1 MLIFF
6 RIIQETFAIV
16 AAELRTNRLRTF
28 LSLLGVTI
36 GILCII
42 SVLSAVDSLRQNIN
56 KGVEK
61 LGTDMMYVQRWPW
74 SFGGEE
80 YAWWEYL
87 KRPVMTYDE
96 YRLLHEKLDLAE
108 GVAIENWFNSREV
121 KFRDR
126 SVRNVTVSSVSEDYD
141 KVYAMNYEEGRYFST
156 VESASGAAVALIGY
170 EVAQKLFPS
179 GVTAVGKHIWVLGQK
194 VKVVGVIEKEGESLM
209 DISQDNNILI
219 PYNYARRT
227 IDMNGPGIDPAV
239 EIKPLPGVTATEI
252 KDQII
257 PILRN
262 SRKLDPRE
270 PNDFA
275 INEVTMASEAF
286 DQLFGVVN
294 MVGFFIG
301 FFSCLVGGFGIA
313 NIMFVSVKERTNIIG
328 IKKSLG
334 AKNYVILLEFL
345 TEAVLLALIG
355 CEVGLLLVFVLTQI
369 ANRYINFEFVL
380 SADNI
385 LFGILLS
392 SILGIIAG
400 IVPAISASRMDP
412 VEAIRSK

>member
-1 MLIFF
+1 MLIIF

-16 AAELRTNRLRTF
+16 TAELRNNKLRTF

-42 SVLSAVDSLRQNIN
+42 SVLSAVDSLRQNID
-56 KGVEK
+56 KGVAK
-61 LGTDMMYVQRWPW
+61 LGTDMMYIQRWPW

-87 KRPVMTYDE
+87 KRPVMTYEE
-96 YRLLHEKLDLAE
+96 YKLLHEKLELAD

-121 KFRDR
+121 KYRDKL
-126 SVRNVTVSSVSEDYD
+126 VRNVTVSAVSEDYD
-141 KVYAMNYEEGRYFST
+141 KVYTMNYASGRYFSPL
-156 VESASGAAVALIGY
+156 ESASGSAVALIGY
-170 EVAQKLFPS
+170 EVGQKLFPNEE
-179 GVTAVGKHIWVLGQK
+179 AVGKFIWVLGRK
-194 VKVVGVIEKEGESLM
+194 MKVVGLIEKEGESLM
-209 DISQDNNILI
+209 DVSQDNNILI

-227 IDMNGPGIDPAV
+227 MDMKGPGIDPAIEV
-239 EIKPLPGVTATEI
+239 NPRDGVDATAV
-252 KDQII
+252 KDEII

-262 SRKLDPRE
+262 HRRMDPRE

-275 INEVTMASEAF
+275 INEVTMASDAF

-294 MVGFFIG
+294 TVGFIIG

-334 AKNYVILLEFL
+334 AKNYLILFEFLLEAIF
-345 TEAVLLALIG
+345 LALIG
-355 CEVGLLLVFVLTQI
+355 CAIGLLLVFALTQV
-369 ANRYINFEFVL
+369 ANRVIEFQFVL
-380 SADNI
+380 SLNNI

-392 SILGIIAG
+392 SILGVIAG
-400 IVPAISASRMDP
+400 IIPAISASRMDP

>member
-1 MLIFF
+1 VLIIF

-16 AAELRTNRLRTF
+16 TAELRNNKLRTF

-42 SVLSAVDSLRQNIN
+42 SVLSAVDSLRQNID
-56 KGVEK
+56 KGVAK
-61 LGTDMMYVQRWPW
+61 LGTDMMYIQRWPW

-87 KRPVMTYDE
+87 KRPVMTYEE
-96 YRLLHEKLDLAE
+96 YKLLHEKLELAD

-121 KFRDR
+121 KYRDKV
-126 SVRNVTVSSVSEDYD
+126 VRNVTVSAVSEDYD
-141 KVYAMNYEEGRYFST
+141 KVYTMNYASGRYFSPL
-156 VESASGAAVALIGY
+156 ESASGSAVALIGY
-170 EVAQKLFPS
+170 EVGEKLFPNEEA
-179 GVTAVGKHIWVLGQK
+179 TGKFIWVLGRK
-194 VKVVGVIEKEGESLM
+194 MKVVGLIEKEGESLM
-209 DISQDNNILI
+209 DVSQDNNILI

-227 IDMNGPGIDPAV
+227 MDMKGPGIDPAIEV
-239 EIKPLPGVTATEI
+239 NPRDGVDANAV
-252 KDQII
+252 KDEII

-262 SRKLDPRE
+262 HRRMDPRE

-275 INEVTMASEAF
+275 INEVTMASDAF

-294 MVGFFIG
+294 TVGFIIG

-334 AKNYVILLEFL
+334 AKNYLILFEFLLEAIF
-345 TEAVLLALIG
+345 LALIG
-355 CEVGLLLVFVLTQI
+355 CAIGLLLVFALTQV
-369 ANRYINFEFVL
+369 ANRVIEFQFVL
-380 SADNI
+380 SLNNI

-392 SILGIIAG
+392 SILGVIAG
-400 IVPAISASRMDP
+400 IIPAISASRMDP

>member
-1 MLIFF
+1 MLIIF

-16 AAELRTNRLRTF
+16 TAELRNNKLRTF

-42 SVLSAVDSLRQNIN
+42 SVLSAVDSLRQNID
-56 KGVEK
+56 KGVAK
-61 LGTDMMYVQRWPW
+61 LGTDMMYIQRWPW

-87 KRPVMTYDE
+87 KRPVMTYEE
-96 YRLLHEKLDLAE
+96 YKLLHEKLELAD

-121 KFRDR
+121 KYRDKV
-126 SVRNVTVSSVSEDYD
+126 VRNVTVSAVSEDYD
-141 KVYAMNYEEGRYFST
+141 KVYTMNYASGRYFSPL
-156 VESASGAAVALIGY
+156 ESASGAGVALIGF
-170 EVAQKLFPS
+170 EVGQKLFPNEE
-179 GVTAVGKHIWVLGQK
+179 AVGKFIWVLGRK
-194 VKVVGVIEKEGESLM
+194 MKVVGLIEKEGESLM
-209 DISQDNNILI
+209 DVSQDNNILI

-227 IDMNGPGIDPAV
+227 MDMKGPGIDPAIEV
-239 EIKPLPGVTATEI
+239 NPRDGADASAV
-252 KDQII
+252 KDEII

-262 SRKLDPRE
+262 HRRMDPRE

-275 INEVTMASEAF
+275 INEVTMASDAF

-294 MVGFFIG
+294 TVGFIIG

-334 AKNYVILLEFL
+334 AKNYLILFEFLLEAIF
-345 TEAVLLALIG
+345 LALIG
-355 CEVGLLLVFVLTQI
+355 CAIGLVLVFALTQV
-369 ANRYINFEFVL
+369 ANRVIEFQFVL
-380 SADNI
+380 SLNNI

-392 SILGIIAG
+392 SILGVIAG
-400 IVPAISASRMDP
+400 IIPAISASRMDP